1 MDIAALSTM
10 SSQMN
15 IASQASILVL
25 KQAMDTS
32 SQQADGLM
40 QLMNVAAASISPP
53 HLGNNIDISI

>member
-25 KQAMDTS
+25 KQAMDAS

-40 QLMNVAAASISPP
+40 QLMNVAAANISPS
-53 HLGNNIDISI
+53 HLGNTIDIAI